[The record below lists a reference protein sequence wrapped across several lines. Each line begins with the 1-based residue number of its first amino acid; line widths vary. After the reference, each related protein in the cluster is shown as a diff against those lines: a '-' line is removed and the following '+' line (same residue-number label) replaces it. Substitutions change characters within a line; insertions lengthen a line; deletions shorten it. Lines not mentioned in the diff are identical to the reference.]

1 MYCKW
6 GGSMSKK
13 TIAIIGVGAL
23 GLRHLQSVSELDKT
37 LNIYV
42 IDNNS
47 EAIENAMQQCK
58 REIIGGK
65 NISIL
70 PEEIDVAII
79 ATTSNVRRQIFEQL
93 VAHSKIG
100 NVIFEKVLF
109 QKVDDYYVVER
120 LLKEHNIRAW
130 VNCARREYDSYH
142 IVKKLLSDCESY
154 VFHMAGGNW
163 GMACNGIHMVDLVEF
178 LEGSEQCAIEQMNL
192 QPVIEDSKRSGYK
205 EVYGTITGKCGRC
218 ESFSITCFKN
228 STVPTQIDIVSDAF
242 RCTIVESERQ
252 LILASGENA
261 WKEEKRS
268 FAVPYQS
275 QLTGGVVK
283 NILESGTCR
292 LPEYQDAMR
301 LHLEFIKPLIQ
312 FFEKRGME
320 RDVCPI
326 T

>member
-1 MYCKW
+1 MYN
-6 GGSMSKK
+6 
-13 TIAIIGVGAL
+13 IAIIGVGAL
-23 GLRHLQSVSELDKT
+23 GLRHLQSVSELDKS

-42 IDNNS
+42 IDNNPD
-47 EAIENAMQQCK
+47 AIANAMEQCT
-58 REIIGGK
+58 REVIGGE

-79 ATTSNVRRQIFEQL
+79 ATTSKVRRQIFEQL
-93 VAHSKIG
+93 VAHSKIR

-109 QKVDDYYVVER
+109 QKVDDYYVVEQ
-120 LLKEHNIRAW
+120 LLKEHSIRAW

-142 IVKKLLSDCESY
+142 TVKNLLSSCENY

-178 LEGSEQCAIEQMNL
+178 LEGSAQCAIEQMNL

-218 ESFSITCFKN
+218 EAFSITCFGN
-228 STVPTQIDIVSDAF
+228 STVPTQIDIVSDKF
-242 RCTIVESERQ
+242 RCTIIESERK
-252 LILASGENA
+252 LILVSGEND
-261 WKEEKRS
+261 WEDEEQ
-268 FAVPYQS
+268 FFVVPYQS

-283 NILESGTCR
+283 NILENGTCR
-292 LPEYQDAMR
+292 LPEYPDAMR

-312 FFEKRGME
+312 FFESQGME
-320 RDVCPI
+320 REVCPI